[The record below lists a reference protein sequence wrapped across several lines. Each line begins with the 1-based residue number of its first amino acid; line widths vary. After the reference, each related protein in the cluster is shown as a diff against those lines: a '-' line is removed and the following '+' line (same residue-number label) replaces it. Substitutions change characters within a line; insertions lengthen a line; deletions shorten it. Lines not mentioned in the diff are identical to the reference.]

1 MDERVL
7 CGGTKGERRL
17 VFFSAAEKTE
27 HIVGRLAQVVLGV
40 DFWEWDS
47 MWEPVDSED
56 VPALGSGWDVTF
68 VAAVVVEGWTH
79 VPAVD
84 SMGSH
89 VGVLGWSDMGN
100 DSGARWCQRSVQKIE
115 GLVEAGVGR

>member
-7 CGGTKGERRL
+7 CGGAKNERRL
-17 VFFSAAEKTE
+17 VVFSAAEKAE
-27 HIVGRLAQVVLGV
+27 HIVGCLAQVGV
-40 DFWEWDS
+40 GVYFWEWDS

-56 VPALGSGWDVTF
+56 VPALGSGWDVAL
-68 VAAVVVEGWTH
+68 VAFVVVEGWTH

-89 VGVLGWSDMGN
+89 VGAL
-100 DSGARWCQRSVQKIE
+100 
-115 GLVEAGVGR
+115 